1 MEHVARNELLP
12 FNDDDESDESD
23 YGSDSDT
30 NRNVDEEFVIN
41 ELFKNFRLNES
52 SWNPN
57 NVHVASSSAKLEEID
72 GQTPSMLQTGL
83 KKSKLE
89 TWTRR
94 VNVTPTRIISH
105 HPTSSQAWAS

>member
-41 ELFKNFRLNES
+41 EFFKNFRLNES

-57 NVHVASSSAKLEEID
+57 NVHVASSSAKLEENDDQMARILP
-72 GQTPSMLQTGL
+72 TRL
-83 KKSKLE
+83 KK
-89 TWTRR
+89 
-94 VNVTPTRIISH
+94 
-105 HPTSSQAWAS
+105 